1 MGLDPYAKQYV
12 TVCST
17 DTQYYGTASLYM
29 VHHHPQ
35 CINTTLYVLVLL
47 LLVRARGPTSCPWT
61 LHLLTS
67 SSLTCSSC
75 SPGPDPSQ
83 YSVSL
88 YTYLASVPC
97 CTYYIV
103 RILLVHRYPY
113 IAAAYM
119 AMALQ
124 HAPLLCTVCRHHLP
138 SHRLMSLW
146 MWGAVHP
153 YLWIMTYGSGSICQA
168 VCYSV

>member
-1 MGLDPYAKQYV
+1 MGLDPSGNGCV
-12 TVCST
+12 TSCST
-17 DTQYYGTASLYM
+17 DTQYYRPVSLYM
-29 VHHHPQ
+29 VPHHVQ

-47 LLVRARGPTSCPWT
+47 LLLRARGPTSCPWT
-61 LHLLTS
+61 LDLLTS

-83 YSVSL
+83 HSVSL

-124 HAPLLCTVCRHHLP
+124 HAPLLCAVSRHHQP
-138 SHRLMSLW
+138 SS
-146 MWGAVHP
+146 
-153 YLWIMTYGSGSICQA
+153 
-168 VCYSV
+168 